1 MKLGI
6 CKVNKF
12 ESQFHLDMAR
22 KRLWHLDGEGV
33 TASNMPFTQSSPV
46 SVLRVLT
53 RKEKFGNY
61 KIEQTAYHGVVVM
74 LSRLE
79 SEGEF
84 LDRPWDKVLGSVLL
98 ETWHLAT
105 TASN

>member
-12 ESQFHLDMAR
+12 ESQFHSDMAR
-22 KRLWHLDGEGV
+22 KRLWHFDGEGI

-61 KIEQTAYHGVVVM
+61 KIEQTAYQGVVVM
-74 LSRLE
+74 LS
-79 SEGEF
+79 SADIEGKF
-84 LDRPWDKVLGSVLL
+84 LDRPLDKVLRNVKSS
-98 ETWHLAT
+98 T
-105 TASN
+105 SK